1 MCLHACRIIFRSNEL
16 HPLILAP
23 RVDLAVGL
31 YGQWVSQRCE
41 VRPEVLFLTRH
52 FIFHDNNHTWEGHY
66 YHYSDPI
73 CKHPTFSIYARGAL
87 LPGAPLHPRD
97 GRDRTTEPTDIRTL
111 VLRGLPIILGDNP
124 TDFYKAGFDTD
135 DDSFRDIEIGILLV
149 EHEGAGPS
157 SSLHRSPASLKIIL
171 EGQVVIDNIQ
181 DLPKAIFIRF
191 GLTYALHLNYP
202 KTMMLTFQFI
212 QKVLLASGQD
222 ELKPRSQTLKNQL
235 TM

>member
-1 MCLHACRIIFRSNEL
+1 MDLTFALRRKEVVESEPAISEIVERWPFSQKIRCAWSSIGFPRLIEIFRSKRGN
-16 HPLILAP
+16 
-23 RVDLAVGL
+23 VGQL
-31 YGQWVSQRCE
+31 LTQLSQ
-41 VRPEVLFLTRH
+41 
-52 FIFHDNNHTWEGHY
+52 HTQ
-66 YHYSDPI
+66 
-73 CKHPTFSIYARGAL
+73 
-87 LPGAPLHPRD
+87 
-97 GRDRTTEPTDIRTL
+97 TTEPTDMRTL

-124 TDFYKAGFDTD
+124 TDFYKVGFDTD
-135 DDSFRDIEIGILLV
+135 DEDSFRDIDIGILLV

-181 DLPKAIFIRF
+181 DLPKAICILF

-212 QKVLLASGQD
+212 QKVILTLGQD
-222 ELKPRSQTLKNQL
+222 ELKPRLQTLKNQL

>member
-1 MCLHACRIIFRSNEL
+1 VCMEFNRIVGKNLKLEFFESMDRHSPRLIEIFRSKRGN
-16 HPLILAP
+16 
-23 RVDLAVGL
+23 VGQL
-31 YGQWVSQRCE
+31 LTQLSQ
-41 VRPEVLFLTRH
+41 
-52 FIFHDNNHTWEGHY
+52 HTQT
-66 YHYSDPI
+66 
-73 CKHPTFSIYARGAL
+73 K
-87 LPGAPLHPRD
+87 
-97 GRDRTTEPTDIRTL
+97 EPTDMRTL

-124 TDFYKAGFDTD
+124 TDFYKVGFDTD
-135 DDSFRDIEIGILLV
+135 DEDSFRDIDIGILLV

-181 DLPKAIFIRF
+181 DLPKAICILF

-212 QKVLLASGQD
+212 QKVILTLGQD
-222 ELKPRSQTLKNQL
+222 ELKPRLQTLKNQL

>member
-1 MCLHACRIIFRSNEL
+1 MCPRLHACRIIFRSDEL

-23 RVDLAVGL
+23 PGL
-31 YGQWVSQRCE
+31 YGEWLSQRCE

-73 CKHPTFSIYARGAL
+73 CQHPTFSIYARGRYSR
-87 LPGAPLHPRD
+87 GLHSTRVM
-97 GRDRTTEPTDIRTL
+97 GGTEFVFKEPTDIRTL

-124 TDFYKAGFDTD
+124 TDFYKAGSDTD
-135 DDSFRDIEIGILLV
+135 DDIGILLV

-157 SSLHRSPASLKIIL
+157 SALHRSPASLKIIL

-181 DLPKAIFIRF
+181 DLPKAISVWSYIS
-191 GLTYALHLNYP
+191 T
-202 KTMMLTFQFI
+202 T
-212 QKVLLASGQD
+212 
-222 ELKPRSQTLKNQL
+222 PRL
-235 TM
+235 